1 MRVFS
6 IFGEKWVK
14 LNFNEKKKKKTKY
27 FFQWY
32 VKYLTP
38 NFFFSLYRYLFYFLE
53 EIYLYLLLFFIF
65 NIEYILQV

>member
-6 IFGEKWVK
+6 IFGENWVK
-14 LNFNEKKKKKTKY
+14 LNFNEKKTKY

-38 NFFFSLYRYLFYFLE
+38 NLFFFRY
-53 EIYLYLLLFFIF
+53 IDICFIF
-65 NIEYILQV
+65 